1 MKDNKWSRVLIDALT
16 KSNKAALIVV
26 LLSVVMA
33 FLTPT
38 FLSSYNL
45 LNVLRQVAVTVIV
58 GAGFCIIIA
67 CGDLDL
73 SVGSVMALVGVVLAK
88 LMVAGVPVP
97 IAIAAGI
104 ATGMC
109 CSSINAFFINTFNVP
124 GFVVTM
130 AVSNILRG
138 VVYLMTNMSP
148 IIGLP
153 ASFNFIGQGR
163 ILGIPV
169 SVIIM
174 LVMVALGTF
183 VLRRTKV
190 GRHVLAA
197 GGNREAARVCGI
209 DVKKVRYQAYLI
221 MGFCAAVAAVVLTA
235 RTASAQVGAG
245 QNIELDAI
253 AACVIG
259 GTPLSGGAATVVGT
273 VFGCLVV
280 GVVNNGLNLLS
291 VNSNWQFV
299 VKGALLIIAIITD
312 ALSTNLLAKKQTR
325 TH

>member
-1 MKDNKWSRVLIDALT
+1 
-16 KSNKAALIVV
+16 
-26 LLSVVMA
+26 
-33 FLTPT
+33 
-38 FLSSYNL
+38 
-45 LNVLRQVAVTVIV
+45 
-58 GAGFCIIIA
+58 
-67 CGDLDL
+67 
-73 SVGSVMALVGVVLAK
+73 
-88 LMVAGVPVP
+88 
-97 IAIAAGI
+97 
-104 ATGMC
+104 
-109 CSSINAFFINTFNVP
+109 
-124 GFVVTM
+124 
-130 AVSNILRG
+130 
-138 VVYLMTNMSP
+138 MTNMSP